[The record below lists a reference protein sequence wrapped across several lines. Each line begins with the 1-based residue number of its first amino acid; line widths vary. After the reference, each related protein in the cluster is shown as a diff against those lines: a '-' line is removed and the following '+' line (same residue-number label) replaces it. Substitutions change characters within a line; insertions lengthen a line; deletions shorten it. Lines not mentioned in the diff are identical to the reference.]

1 MAGSC
6 YIVAASP
13 TGDWAGQAQKLAA
26 FTSGGWRF
34 IAPFEGLS
42 CHVRG
47 AGTTAV
53 YRGAAW
59 EVGTLT
65 GSQVAIAGQKVVGA
79 REAAIAAP
87 SGGATADSEA
97 RSAIGQIL
105 AAMRAHGLIEM

>member
-6 YIVAASP
+6 YIVAVSP